1 MGKKIMIIMM
11 IIIMNNNKIIIL
23 RKMVMIIKTIKIN
36 SELFMNQNKRIDYIE
51 L

>member
-1 MGKKIMIIMM
+1 MGKKIMIIM
-11 IIIMNNNKIIIL
+11 IIMNNNKTIIL

-36 SELFMNQNKRIDYIE
+36 SELFMNQNKHIDYIE

>member
-1 MGKKIMIIMM
+1 
-11 IIIMNNNKIIIL
+11 MNNNKTIIL

-36 SELFMNQNKRIDYIE
+36 SELFMNQNKHIDYIE